1 MGKKVGQGF
10 WRPPLIWV
18 GTQRATLLSGF
29 RLPCQRLLSQT
40 LLSPVIDEFSENK
53 QKLTLQ
59 FKTYFFIFFL
69 SDPCAHGVRLL
80 GSLLSIYVYLYERF
94 LKPSEDC
101 QCCQCCEDL
110 ANED

>member
-59 FKTYFFIFFL
+59 FKTYFFIFLFL
-69 SDPCAHGVRLL
+69 LISNFFVFCPTILFFSVLL
-80 GSLLSIYVYLYERF
+80 ACSVCWCERAGN
-94 LKPSEDC
+94 LV
-101 QCCQCCEDL
+101 
-110 ANED
+110 

>member
-59 FKTYFFIFFL
+59 FNTYFFILFF
-69 SDPCAHGVRLL
+69 
-80 GSLLSIYVYLYERF
+80 IYFYKVSYFVQQFYSF
-94 LKPSEDC
+94 LFCWPAVSVGASEPVI
-101 QCCQCCEDL
+101 
-110 ANED
+110 

>member
-59 FKTYFFIFFL
+59 FKTYFFIFLFL
-69 SDPCAHGVRLL
+69 LISNFFVFCPTFFSVLFCWPAVSVGA
-80 GSLLSIYVYLYERF
+80 
-94 LKPSEDC
+94 SEPVI
-101 QCCQCCEDL
+101 
-110 ANED
+110 

>member
-18 GTQRATLLSGF
+18 GTRRATLLSGF

-59 FKTYFFIFFL
+59 FKTYFFIFLFL
-69 SDPCAHGVRLL
+69 LISNFFVFCPTIFSVLFCWPVSVGA
-80 GSLLSIYVYLYERF
+80 
-94 LKPSEDC
+94 SEPVI
-101 QCCQCCEDL
+101 
-110 ANED
+110 

>member
-59 FKTYFFIFFL
+59 FNTYFFILFFL
-69 SDPCAHGVRLL
+69 YISIKFRILSNNFILFCFVGLQCLLVRA
-80 GSLLSIYVYLYERF
+80 SR
-94 LKPSEDC
+94 
-101 QCCQCCEDL
+101 
-110 ANED
+110 